1 MDDKLIKELREFE
14 RLLDRRFAEI
24 SDKIHEVS
32 ERLSVEIATLKTKAA
47 FAGFVAGVLPGI
59 VAFIFDIAKH
69 K

>member
-1 MDDKLIKELREFE
+1 MDDKLIKELRELE

-24 SDKIHEVS
+24 VEKLHEVS
-32 ERLSVEIATLKTKAA
+32 ERVAVDIATLKTKAA

-59 VAFIFDIAKH
+59 VAFVFDIIRH